1 MANDPKVGNKIIA
14 TVVSLKGECN
24 AGHKAGDTFEVSCW
38 NSGNLCGWFYHDMFP
53 SLTSLQFGGKFP
65 WWEGDSIEL
74 ECPDRFNL
82 LTIKLERSK
91 RD

>member
-1 MANDPKVGNKIIA
+1 MANDPKVGNKVIA
-14 TVVSLKGECN
+14 TVISLKGECN
-24 AGHKAGDTFEVSCW
+24 AGHKVGDTFEVSCW
-38 NSGNLCGWFYHDMFP
+38 NSGNLCGWFYHDIFP
-53 SLTSLQFGGKFP
+53 HLTALQFGGKFP
-65 WWEGDSIEL
+65 WWEGDAIEL